1 MLIECRVE
9 VEIQSIIVSVPLKFK
24 AGRPTSNLTN
34 DRKLETEIRSK
45 KTLPFVSS
53 WRTAIVGC
61 FDSEMER
68 PESDTKLDQE
78 KRKKKNK
85 NKNNSRAR
93 FARAVFT
100 LVHFADVVVLSTT

>member
-9 VEIQSIIVSVPLKFK
+9 VEIQSIIVSLPLKFK

-78 KRKKKNK
+78 KRKKKK
-85 NKNNSRAR
+85 QTKTKTI
-93 FARAVFT
+93 V
-100 LVHFADVVVLSTT
+100 VHALHVQFSL